1 MSKYLCL
8 ECHTSFATRPPL
20 DCPVCSNGN
29 VVFQEDSAPKSLSV
43 DRDEEYINKIL
54 RHLLSDL
61 IEKTYSG
68 PCTEEFWDTEI
79 ERTIERMR
87 PYLKEVC

>member
-1 MSKYLCL
+1 VRFICKDC
-8 ECHTSFATRPPL
+8 CTIFATRPPL
-20 DCPVCSNGN
+20 DCLACGSGN
-29 VVFQEDSAPKSLSV
+29 ISVQEESATERPSEAP
-43 DRDEEYINKIL
+43 DEEYTNKIL
-54 RHLLSDL
+54 RHLLGKL

-87 PYLKEVC
+87 PYLKEAN